1 MSNDSPDKNTDD
13 FMDAA
18 SHDKE
23 RGLVAEFIGFM
34 AENKKWWL
42 MPVIVFMLSAGAL
55 VFLAGS
61 GAAPFIY
68 TLF

>member
-1 MSNDSPDKNTDD
+1 MSDVSEFEKQANQDRTGL
-13 FMDAA
+13 A
-18 SHDKE
+18 SE
-23 RGLVAEFIGFM
+23 LFGLLSA
-34 AENKKWWL
+34 NKKWWL

-55 VFLAGS
+55 VLLAGS

>member
-1 MSNDSPDKNTDD
+1 MSDVSEFEKQANQELT
-13 FMDAA
+13 
-18 SHDKE
+18 
-23 RGLVAEFIGFM
+23 GLVSELFGLMSA
-34 AENKKWWL
+34 NRKWWL

-55 VFLAGS
+55 VLLAGS